1 VHNIGNSR
9 VRRERFDVDAA
20 GAGRA
25 ERSVEVYGTRAVFTV
40 GTRG

>member
-1 VHNIGNSR
+1 VLLSSVSH
-9 VRRERFDVDAA
+9 ALA

-40 GTRG
+40 GTRW